1 MIFPTLI
8 KKKVFA
14 KKNDF
19 DYTLLY
25 IYRMFFL
32 LMEFLFSKI
41 VKFYKNL
48 KYGSSGLSGLYV
60 EARQHFLGYRDM
72 LIWHVITVID
82 IHSHRSTQ

>member
-1 MIFPTLI
+1 
-8 KKKVFA
+8 
-14 KKNDF
+14 
-19 DYTLLY
+19 
-25 IYRMFFL
+25 MFFL

-72 LIWHVITVID
+72 LIWHVKHTMAPTHAKKVQARRKIREESRLD
-82 IHSHRSTQ
+82 